1 MGRRSKF
8 SFNFDEMLAL
18 AERIEKAGGSLQ
30 EACDKALTQTSD
42 YITRG
47 LQQGIKQHVRSG
59 ETQGSLR
66 QSPSVRWES
75 ELVAFVDIGFDLDN
89 GGIPSIFLMWGTP
102 KMAADAKLK
111 NAAFGGKVKKDVAR
125 IQQEALQKFLDDLGG

>member
-8 SFNFDEMLAL
+8 SLNFDEMLAL

-47 LQQGIKQHVRSG
+47 LQQGIKSHVRSG

-66 QSPSVRWES
+66 QSRRA
-75 ELVAFVDIGFDLDN
+75 LGIGASGV
-89 GGIPSIFLMWGTP
+89 GGYRL
-102 KMAADAKLK
+102 
-111 NAAFGGKVKKDVAR
+111 
-125 IQQEALQKFLDDLGG
+125 

>member
-8 SFNFDEMLAL
+8 AFNFDAMLDL

-30 EACDKALTQTSD
+30 EACDEALTQTSD

-47 LQQGIKQHVRSG
+47 LQQGITRHVRSG
-59 ETQGSLR
+59 ETKGSLR
-66 QSPSVRWES
+66 DSPSVRWES
-75 ELVAFVDIGFDLDN
+75 ELVAYVDIGFDLEN

-111 NAAFGGKVKKDVAR
+111 NAAFGGKVKKEVAR